1 VNLHSNFYP
10 AFSVPSLKQL
20 TNLLLNAM
28 KKLIFVLI
36 AALIGL
42 PALCQEEKLQKLE
55 NLENKNVTKTETD
68 TKIQSKTETGK
79 KTDTSVKQDTVIVE
93 VGDEIFSVKE
103 MGDETRIKIGKK
115 EFRVVENND
124 GVVVFKSTNKDSNKR
139 NYERFKGHLG
149 GLELGFDGYLSDF
162 WSTSLQ
168 PEDNY
173 LALNTAKSY
182 NWSFLLP
189 CVNIGFT
196 RHFGIAATLG
206 IEWNKYRFDGNNCI
220 AKDDYGVIGPT
231 YPPEGIVYSKSK
243 LVTTYA
249 TLPLILETQIP
260 LYNSHRTINIGAGVI
275 GAAKLGS
282 HTKVVY
288 DTGGKQKEKHKDDF
302 SLNTFR
308 WGATG
313 RIGYEFFQ
321 VYGTCY
327 FTPMFESGKGPELY
341 PFEVGIAFT
350 FND

>member
-1 VNLHSNFYP
+1 
-10 AFSVPSLKQL
+10 
-20 TNLLLNAM
+20 M

-36 AALIGL
+36 AALIAL
-42 PALCQEEKLQKLE
+42 PVLCQEEKLQKLE
-55 NLENKNVTKTETD
+55 TLENKNLTKTETD
-68 TKIQSKTETGK
+68 TKSQTKTETGE
-79 KTDTSVKQDTVIVE
+79 KTDTSIKQDTVIVE

-103 MGDETRIKIGKK
+103 MGDETKIKIGKK

-124 GVVVFKSTNKDSNKR
+124 GVVVFKSINKDSHKR
-139 NYERFKGHLG
+139 NYDRFKGHLG
-149 GLELGFDGYLSDF
+149 GFELGFDGYLSDF
-162 WSTSLQ
+162 WSTTLK

-173 LALNTAKSY
+173 LALNTTKSY

-196 RHFGIAATLG
+196 RHFGIATTLG
-206 IEWNKYRFDGNNCI
+206 IEWNKYRFDGNNSI
-220 AKDDYGVIGPT
+220 VEDETGVIGPS
-231 YPPEGIVYSKSK
+231 YPDEGIIYSKSK

-249 TLPLILETQIP
+249 TLPIILEAQIP

-275 GAAKLGS
+275 GAAKLGA

>member
-1 VNLHSNFYP
+1 
-10 AFSVPSLKQL
+10 
-20 TNLLLNAM
+20 M
-28 KKLIFVLI
+28 KRFIFITIATLI
-36 AALIGL
+36 AL
-42 PALCQEEKLQKLE
+42 PLLCQEEKLKKLE
-55 NLENKNVTKTETD
+55 TLENNTGIKTETD
-68 TKIQSKTETGK
+68 STTTSGTGSKTKSET
-79 KTDTSVKQDTVIVE
+79 TIKQDTVIVE

-124 GVVVFKSTNKDSNKR
+124 GVVVFKSTNKDSHKR
-139 NYERFKGHLG
+139 NYDSFKGHLG

-162 WSTSLQ
+162 WTTSLE

-173 LALNTAKSY
+173 LALNTSKSY
-182 NWSFLLP
+182 NWSLLLP

-206 IEWNKYRFDGNNCI
+206 IEWNKYRFDGNNSI
-220 AKDDYGVIGPT
+220 VEYENGVIGPS
-231 YPPEGIVYSKSK
+231 YPDVGITYSKSK

-249 TLPLILETQIP
+249 ILPIILEAQIP
-260 LYNSHRTINIGAGVI
+260 LSNSNRTINIGAGVI
-275 GAAKLGS
+275 GAAKLGA
-282 HTKVVY
+282 HTKVTY
-288 DTGGKQKEKHKDDF
+288 YTGGKEKEKHKDDF

-327 FTPMFESGKGPELY
+327 FTSIFEKGKGPELY

>member
-1 VNLHSNFYP
+1 
-10 AFSVPSLKQL
+10 
-20 TNLLLNAM
+20 M
-28 KKLIFVLI
+28 KKLIFVI
-36 AALIGL
+36 SAALIAL
-42 PALCQEEKLQKLE
+42 PVLCQEEKLQKLE
-55 NLENKNVTKTETD
+55 NLENKNVTKTETE
-68 TKIQSKTETGK
+68 TKTQTKTETEK

-206 IEWNKYRFDGNNCI
+206 IEWNKYRFDGNNSI

-249 TLPLILETQIP
+249 TLPIILEAQIP
-260 LYNSHRTINIGAGVI
+260 LYDSHRTINIGAGVI

-288 DTGGKQKEKHKDDF
+288 DTGGKEKEKHKDDF

-327 FTPMFESGKGPELY
+327 FTQLFESGKGPELY